1 MRVRPGPGFLRRKR
15 RFGSL
20 GMEACPESQVIGG
33 IMVSRFGLCAQKV
46 CLHCA
51 QRLGIE
57 DSLAVGMASAFGT
70 GMGHADT
77 CGCIC
82 GAHIVLGLRY
92 DRADTLEEGKA
103 KKALLVEKVSEF
115 ERRLSKMQPCRSC
128 RDILGMD
135 ITQPGVMKVAAEKGL
150 FATVCADMLA
160 QTCAV
165 LDEMLAED
173 EKQDSRAEA

>member
-1 MRVRPGPGFLRRKR
+1 
-15 RFGSL
+15 
-20 GMEACPESQVIGG
+20 
-33 IMVSRFGLCAQKV
+33 
-46 CLHCA
+46 
-51 QRLGIE
+51 
-57 DSLAVGMASAFGT
+57 
-70 GMGHADT
+70 
-77 CGCIC
+77 
-82 GAHIVLGLRY
+82 
-92 DRADTLEEGKA
+92 
-103 KKALLVEKVSEF
+103 
-115 ERRLSKMQPCRSC
+115 MQPCRSC